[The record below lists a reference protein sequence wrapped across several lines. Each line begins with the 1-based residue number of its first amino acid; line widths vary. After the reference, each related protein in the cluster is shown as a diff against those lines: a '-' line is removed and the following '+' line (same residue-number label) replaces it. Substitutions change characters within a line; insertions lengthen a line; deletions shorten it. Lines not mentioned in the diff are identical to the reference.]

1 MQNNDNLARDEPV
14 ETIVEIGEGN
24 LDESSSSL
32 NEVSQEETMVQIEPE
47 KVDLNPPDEPPSLY
61 EGGAE
66 VANIACHIL
75 IHLIMSPENG
85 CK

>member
-1 MQNNDNLARDEPV
+1 MERDIRSFGVQNNDNLARDEPV

-47 KVDLNPPDEPPSLY
+47 KVDLR
-61 EGGAE
+61 
-66 VANIACHIL
+66 VVVR
-75 IHLIMSPENG
+75 ENRAK
-85 CK
+85 C